1 MSENL
6 FIDKNSS
13 KEEKYKSLI
22 PQIKSLITGENDF
35 VANLANIAS
44 ALYFAMDFFWVGFY
58 IVKNNQLVLGPF
70 HGPVA
75 CTRINFGAGVCGSA
89 WKNKQTIIV
98 PDVDKF
104 PGHIACSSQTK
115 SEIVVPA
122 TKNTNVIFVLD
133 VDSNKLDSFN
143 EIDEKFLGQLV
154 DFVTE
159 NMQ

>member
-1 MSENL
+1 M
-6 FIDKNSS
+6 
-13 KEEKYKSLI
+13 
-22 PQIKSLITGENDF
+22 
-35 VANLANIAS
+35 
-44 ALYFAMDFFWVGFY
+44 
-58 IVKNNQLVLGPF
+58 
-70 HGPVA
+70 A

-122 TKNTNVIFVLD
+122 TKNNNVIFVLD